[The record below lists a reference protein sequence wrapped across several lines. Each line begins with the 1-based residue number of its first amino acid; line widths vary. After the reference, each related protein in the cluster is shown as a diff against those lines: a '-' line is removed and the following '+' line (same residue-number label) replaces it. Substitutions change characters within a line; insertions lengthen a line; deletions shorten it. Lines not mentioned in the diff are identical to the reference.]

1 MEKKKSDFWPEM
13 ARPFVVLVVIC
24 FVAAALLGFV
34 NNLTAPVIAENTR
47 IAAEKTRMEVLPE
60 ATGFDEIPVSE
71 ELAAMGVTGI
81 FKDQGGKGYV
91 ISAANKGYG
100 GDVTVTVGF
109 DESGAIGNIKV
120 DVSSETKGVGS
131 KLANDEYAQKFI
143 GLTGDAG
150 NVELRTGATFTS
162 NAYRSSV
169 NAAFAALASVKKGG

>member
-47 IAAEKTRMEVLPE
+47 LAAEKTRMEVLPE
-60 ATGFDEIPVSE
+60 ATGFDELPVSE

-91 ISAANKGYG
+91 VSAANKGYG

-109 DESGAIGNIKV
+109 DNSGAILKVKV
-120 DVSSETKGVGS
+120 DVPSETKGVGS
-131 KLANDEYAQKFI
+131 KLADESYAAKFI
-143 GLTGDAG
+143 GLTGNADD
-150 NVELRTGATFTS
+150 VELRSGATFTS

-169 NAAFAALASVKKGG
+169 NAAFAAVQSVK